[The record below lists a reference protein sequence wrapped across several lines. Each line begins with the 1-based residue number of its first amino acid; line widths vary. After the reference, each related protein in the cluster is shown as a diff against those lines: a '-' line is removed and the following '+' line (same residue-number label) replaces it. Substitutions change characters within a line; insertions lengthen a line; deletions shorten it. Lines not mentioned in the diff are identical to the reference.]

1 MPTDLTIAK
10 NIIAQLGGTQA
21 ILTMLGVRTTFVGD
35 ERSVTVKW
43 PSRTPARGNAMRVTL
58 RLDDLYTVAF
68 FQCRKSEARLVRE
81 VEGIPD
87 TALVD
92 LFESQTGYAL
102 RVPRVVG
109 L

>member
-1 MPTDLTIAK
+1 MASDLTIAK
-10 NIIAQLGGTQA
+10 NIVAQLGGTQA

-35 ERSVTVKW
+35 ERSVTIRWSSVAPK
-43 PSRTPARGNAMRVTL
+43 RGNAMRVT
-58 RLDDLYTVAF
+58 RDGDDTYTVMF
-68 FQCRKSEARLVRE
+68 WYIRGINCKPVRE
-81 VEGIPD
+81 VTGIYAD
-87 TALVD
+87 ALVD